1 MTESLL
7 LSVLVPTDLLY
18 GGYIFFVPTVLV
30 LIQIDIGNK
39 LTVVL
44 ILLLVLVSYIWR
56 YGSMQ
61 GIAGEQNV

>member
-1 MTESLL
+1 M
-7 LSVLVPTDLLY
+7 VV
-18 GGYIFFVPTVLV
+18 IFFFVPTVLV